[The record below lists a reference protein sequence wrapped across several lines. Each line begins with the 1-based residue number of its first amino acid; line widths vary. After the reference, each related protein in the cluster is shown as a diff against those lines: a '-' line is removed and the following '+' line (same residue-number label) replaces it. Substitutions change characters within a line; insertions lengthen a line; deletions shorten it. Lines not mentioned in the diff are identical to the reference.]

1 MGPFALMHRGI
12 DGLRGLPGV
21 WQLRR
26 AAFDRQF
33 TIDRRAHLFRGIF
46 DSFEAALASAPATLP
61 IGYDNATSANMYLH
75 RLQIDEYDH
84 PAMFWL
90 LNSFAQGMHRIADVG
105 GSVGIKYFAFG
116 KFMGFPDNLVWRVI
130 DVPAVVARGR
140 EFAVSKGAR
149 VALEFSEDVADAS
162 GMDVLYASGSL
173 QYLPQTL
180 PEMLSGFSAKPR
192 RIVVNTTPIHPERSY
207 ITLNSIGTAYCPYR
221 VQGRDAFVAGV
232 QAQGYQL
239 RDEWRNLG
247 QALVLPF
254 ESGCNVDHYSG
265 FCFDAKP

>member
-1 MGPFALMHRGI
+1 MGPFVLMHRGI
-12 DGLRGLPGV
+12 DGLRELPGV
-21 WQLRR
+21 RQLRR
-26 AAFDRQF
+26 SAFDRLF
-33 TIDRRAHLFRGIF
+33 ATDRRAHLFRGVF
-46 DSFEAALASAPATLP
+46 DSFEAALASAPDTLP
-61 IGYDNATSANMYLH
+61 IGYDNAESANMYLH

-90 LNSFAQGMHRIADVG
+90 LSSLTEGMKRIADVG

-116 KFMGFPDNLVWRVI
+116 KFISYPSDLVWRVI
-130 DVPAVVARGR
+130 DVPAVAARGR

-149 VALEFSEDVADAS
+149 AALEFSDKVGDAD

-180 PEMLSGFSAKPR
+180 PEMLSGFSKKPR
-192 RIVVNTTPIHPERSY
+192 RIVVNTTPIHPERSF

-221 VQGRDAFVAGV
+221 VQGRTAFVEGV
-232 QAQGYQL
+232 QAQGYRL

-247 QALVLPF
+247 KALALPF

-265 FCFDAKP
+265 FCFDAKA